1 MYAPSAFGMMLREMR
16 EQVGLSQDDLA
27 EALNKTAQYISNM
40 EKGKNKSPPDDSDL
54 QKLITR
60 LGLDSENSERF
71 RMLAYADRGMLP
83 PELFRYVSECPPL
96 IGVLRSAMQNNVSPE
111 YWTGVLNSIVK
122 GRTV

>member
-54 QKLITR
+54 QKLIAR
-60 LGLDSENSERF
+60 LGLDSENSEKF
-71 RMLAYADRGMLP
+71 RLLAYADRGMLP
-83 PELFRYVSECPPL
+83 PEMFRYVSECPAL
-96 IGVLRSAMQNNVSPE
+96 IGVLRSAMKNNISPE

-122 GRTV
+122 GSTI

>member
-1 MYAPSAFGMMLREMR
+1 MYAPSAFGIMLKEMR

-54 QKLITR
+54 QKLIAR
-60 LGLDSENSERF
+60 LGLNAEDSERF

-83 PELFRYVSECPPL
+83 PELFNYVSKCPLL
-96 IGVLRSAMQNNVSPE
+96 IGAIRSAMNKNISPE
-111 YWTGVLNSIVK
+111 YWAGVLNSIVK
-122 GRTV
+122 GSTV